1 MSTGAAGTVNRMQ
14 RSRLCARP
22 GCGAPAAAALTFQYG
37 NRTVFL
43 DDLGVN
49 EPFSIDLCAAHADR
63 TAPPMGWTGHD
74 RRMAS
79 TMRSAER
86 EDSPEESLR
95 AEAS

>member
-1 MSTGAAGTVNRMQ
+1 MQ

-22 GCGAPAAAALTFQYG
+22 GCGAPAGAALTFSYR
-37 NRTVFL
+37 NRTVVL

-74 RRMAS
+74 RRMA
-79 TMRSAER
+79 TTKAAPER
-86 EDSPEESLR
+86 PDSLDDALR

>member
-1 MSTGAAGTVNRMQ
+1 MQ

-43 DDLGVN
+43 DDLGMN
-49 EPFSIDLCAAHADR
+49 EPFSIDLCAPHADR
-63 TAPPMGWTGHD
+63 TAPPMGWTGQD
-74 RRMAS
+74 RRMAAA
-79 TMRSAER
+79 RRAAEPG
-86 EDSPEESLR
+86 EPVADALR